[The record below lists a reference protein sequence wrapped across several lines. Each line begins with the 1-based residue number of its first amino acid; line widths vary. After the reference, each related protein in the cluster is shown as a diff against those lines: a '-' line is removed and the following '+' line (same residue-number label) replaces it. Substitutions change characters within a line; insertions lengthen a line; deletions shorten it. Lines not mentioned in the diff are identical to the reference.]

1 MRTHTTLPFISGL
14 CLASALSLGSTLVA
28 NAQLSR
34 TETQILRTTTGF
46 LNTGGYF
53 FTNSS
58 AALGSPKFYR
68 AGGFYAKPKH
78 YGAFAL
84 TGGIESVS
92 ASDHFFPFTGGN
104 EFSLTGPSAR
114 LSANFAGGRIQ
125 PFITAGLYAGRVRSV
140 NLNFDR
146 TQFTPGGSVGVV
158 IPLGKFFSLQ
168 ASYRVSQKINGVNTD
183 GFGID
188 VKLF

>member
-1 MRTHTTLPFISGL
+1 MRTNNTFPLVSCL
-14 CLASALSLGSTLVA
+14 CLASALSLGSPLAA

-58 AALGSPKFYR
+58 AALGSPKFFR
-68 AGGFYAKPKH
+68 SGGFYAKPKH
-78 YGAFAL
+78 YGAFSL
-84 TGGIESVS
+84 TGGLESIS

-114 LSANFAGGRIQ
+114 LSANLAGGRIR
-125 PFITAGLYAGRVRSV
+125 PYVTAGLYAGRVRSV

-146 TQFTPGGSVGVV
+146 TQFTPGGSIGVI
-158 IPLGKFFSLQ
+158 IPLGNYFSLQ